1 MVRIPRCA
9 YAMILQQSWHPPPTL
24 PNPPSHHPDYKASDL
39 GAKLAV
45 GLEIL
50 YQESARRL
58 ARQQKQQSSMEA
70 APSTATTTTTPV
82 AAEENQ
88 GTDADP
94 GWVAYRDA
102 LKRLDYFRVRTLAP
116 SRLLVAWSSLSGP
129 WTHRSCGVRMTRE

>member
-1 MVRIPRCA
+1 MRMSRVATMVRIPRCA

-58 ARQQKQQSSMEA
+58 ARQQKQQSSTEA
-70 APSTATTTTTPV
+70 ATP